1 MSVQQM
7 SVQQIPTALTLT
19 NAPQI
24 MTASMI
30 VVPILIASTHH
41 QATRVAARP
50 VTPVFPLINIMDAK
64 ISTNV
69 VMEAMTVTKKPL
81 ALT

>member
-1 MSVQQM
+1 
-7 SVQQIPTALTLT
+7 
-19 NAPQI
+19 

-41 QATRVAARP
+41 QVTHVAARLA
-50 VTPVFPLINIMDAK
+50 TPVFPLISTMAAR
-64 ISTNV
+64 ISTNA
-69 VMEAMTVTKKPL
+69 VMEAMTVTKRPL

>member
-1 MSVQQM
+1 M

-41 QATRVAARP
+41 QVTRVAARL
-50 VTPVFPLINIMDAK
+50 VTPVFLLISTTDAK